1 MSIDDARLFTLPEPS
16 ELWEGDVPEV
26 SSPFQARAVS
36 EGADY
41 DDVAFTYLES
51 AGGVIEET
59 NVRIEG
65 IPIDAIARGTNGQ
78 RFLIAAHGTI
88 DEGRKAGLRR
98 VDTVH
103 KVGHRA
109 FLLPADAP
117 PLIVL
122 TSHLPRAGGKA
133 AFYLARS
140 ADRIFDVVATTGDL
154 PGFWR
159 LKRYLT
165 QTPAPSRPD
174 NGAWRVVVQQGQ
186 LLDQPASDE
195 AQSEQPDA

>member
-1 MSIDDARLFTLPEPS
+1 MSIDDARLFTLPEVNEPY
-16 ELWEGDVPEV
+16 EGDVPEAH
-26 SSPFQARAVS
+26 SPFQARAVA

-51 AGGVIEET
+51 AGATIEET
-59 NVRIEG
+59 GVRIEG
-65 IPIDAIARGTNGQ
+65 IPIDAIFRGTNGQ
-78 RFLIAAHGTI
+78 RFLVAAHGTI

-165 QTPAPSRPD
+165 QTPAPDRPD
-174 NGAWRVVVQQGQ
+174 DAAWRLVVQQGQ
-186 LLDQPASDE
+186 LLDHNEGDG
-195 AQSEQPDA
+195 PDA

>member
-1 MSIDDARLFTLPEPS
+1 MSIDDARLFNLPSVDEPY
-16 ELWEGDVPEV
+16 EGDVPEV
-26 SSPFQARAVS
+26 TSPFQARAVA

-51 AGGVIEET
+51 AGGSIEDT
-59 NVRIEG
+59 GVSIDG
-65 IPIDAIARGTNGQ
+65 IPIDAIVRGANGK

-88 DEGRKAGLRR
+88 DDGPKAGLRR

-103 KVGHRA
+103 KIGHRA
-109 FLLPADAP
+109 FLLPKDAP
-117 PLIVL
+117 PLLVL

-140 ADRIFDVVATTGDL
+140 ADRIFDVVATTADL

-159 LKRYLT
+159 LKGYLT
-165 QTPAPSRPD
+165 QTPPPEGPTDA
-174 NGAWRVVVQQGQ
+174 AWRLVVQQGR
-186 LLDQPASDE
+186 LMDHTDE
-195 AQSEQPDA
+195 DGNPDA

>member
-1 MSIDDARLFTLPEPS
+1 MSIDDARLFSLPDVDGPY
-16 ELWEGDVPEV
+16 EGDVPEV
-26 SSPFQARAVS
+26 ASPFQARAVA

-41 DDVAFTYLES
+41 DDIAFTYFES
-51 AGGVIEET
+51 AGGTIEET
-59 NVRIEG
+59 GVRIDG
-65 IPIDAIARGTNGQ
+65 IPIDAIGRGSNGKQ
-78 RFLIAAHGTI
+78 FLIAAHGTI

-109 FLLPADAP
+109 FLLPKDAP
-117 PLIVL
+117 PLLVL

-133 AFYLARS
+133 AFYLAKS

-159 LKRYLT
+159 LKSYLT
-165 QTPAPSRPD
+165 KTPAPEQPSTA
-174 NGAWRVVVQQGQ
+174 AWRLVVQQGQ
-186 LLDQPASDE
+186 LMDHTDDE
-195 AQSEQPDA
+195 GSPDA